1 MYKELK
7 KRKNINTQIIK
18 KTIEGKSYEEIM
30 QMIDP
35 EARVDNR
42 SICET
47 YFDKNTLFAK
57 AEKSRRICFP
67 KNQENSVANRQTNKK
82 SKKEKIEKDAKSF
95 EKHLKNNPQLQ

>member
-7 KRKNINTQIIK
+7 KRKNVNTHIIK

-42 SICET
+42 GICET
-47 YFDKNTLFAK
+47 YFDKNLLFV
-57 AEKSRRICFP
+57 KS
-67 KNQENSVANRQTNKK
+67 
-82 SKKEKIEKDAKSF
+82 
-95 EKHLKNNPQLQ
+95 